1 MDVKEFYEQIGGSY
15 EEALSR
21 LMNDV
26 LIEKF
31 ILKFK
36 ETQRIKPLEDAIKS
50 HDYEQAFFLVHT
62 LKGVVLN
69 LAFKKL
75 GEAASE
81 LTELIRG
88 ELAKTAD
95 PKIVEKAYEKIEAYY
110 LEVLSKSDILPP
122 LKQ

>member
-1 MDVKEFYEQIGGSY
+1 MNVREFYEQIGGSY

-21 LMNDV
+21 LMNDA

-31 ILKFK
+31 VLKFK
-36 ETQRIKPLEDAIKS
+36 ETQRINPIEDAIKA
-50 HDYEQAFFLVHT
+50 HDYSQAFFLVHT
-62 LKGVVLN
+62 FKGVVLN

-88 ELAKTAD
+88 DLANTAD
-95 PKIVEKAYEKIEAYY
+95 SKQVENAYEKLEAYY
-110 LEVLSKSDILPP
+110 LEVLSKI
-122 LKQ
+122 K